1 MVATR
6 VVTPDPRQA
15 LNAVRTLRGC
25 LRTLGLAGEERW
37 EARRALDEIEDELRS
52 RHPNRNHVAERFER
66 FTELLGD
73 AGALDPGRRSVT
85 RRLRAIA
92 TWVGPTGAALV
103 GRVA

>member
-25 LRTLGLAGEERW
+25 LERLGLAGEGRW
-37 EARRALDEIEDELRS
+37 EARRALDGIEDELRS
-52 RHPNRNHVAERFER
+52 RRPDRTRVAERFER
-66 FTELLGD
+66 FTELLDD
-73 AGALDPGRRSVT
+73 AGVLDQRRRSVT

>member
-25 LRTLGLAGEERW
+25 LERLGLDGEVGW
-37 EARRALDEIEDELRS
+37 EARRALDEIEDALRS
-52 RHPNRNHVAERFER
+52 RHPDRNHVAARFER
-66 FTELLGD
+66 FTELLAD
-73 AGALDPGRRSVT
+73 AGVLDPPRRSVT

>member
-1 MVATR
+1 MGTR

-25 LRTLGLAGEERW
+25 LERLGLEGEARW
-37 EARRALDEIEDELRS
+37 EARRALDEIEDALRS
-52 RHPNRNHVAERFER
+52 RHPERAHVAEQFER
-66 FTELLGD
+66 FTELLAD
-73 AGALDPGRRSVT
+73 AGALESPRRSVI

-103 GRVA
+103 RSVA

>member
-1 MVATR
+1 MVTR

-25 LRTLGLAGEERW
+25 LPELGLAGEEGW
-37 EARRALDEIEDELRS
+37 EARRVLDEIEDELRS
-52 RHPNRNHVAERFER
+52 RRPDRSHVAERFER
-66 FTELLGD
+66 FTELLND
-73 AGALDPGRRSVT
+73 AGALDTPRRSVT

-92 TWVGPTGAALV
+92 TWVGLTGAALV